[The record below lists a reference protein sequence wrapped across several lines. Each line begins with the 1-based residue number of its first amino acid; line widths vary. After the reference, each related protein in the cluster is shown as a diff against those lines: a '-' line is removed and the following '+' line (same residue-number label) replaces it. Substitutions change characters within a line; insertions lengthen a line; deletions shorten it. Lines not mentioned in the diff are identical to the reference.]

1 MDDAGYKR
9 LFSRPRMVE
18 DLLRGFAAREWA
30 GDLDFASLEALPAS
44 FVSRD
49 LRQRH
54 GDLVWRVRF
63 GNDLWLYVVLLLEF
77 QSAVDR
83 SMAVRMLTY
92 TGLLYEKLIADG
104 VLRERGVLPPVLP
117 VVIYSGRRPWTAA
130 VDVAALIAPGVS
142 PALARHQP
150 SQRYFLLDER
160 RAGGADPPSENLVSS
175 LVALRAAPDRAR
187 VQAVLDGLI
196 ELLRRQ
202 DDEELEAAFR
212 EWVRRVLVP
221 RQFRG
226 SASEPPPRLEE
237 VRAMLTDNLAE
248 WPAKLVEQGI
258 EQGIER
264 GREEG
269 REEGREAERALLCR
283 QAVRKFD
290 AAAGPRLAAVLA
302 GVADADRL
310 AEVGDLIIECGTAA
324 ELFAR
329 LPGPAGAAA
338 DDGRS

>member
-1 MDDAGYKR
+1 MEDAGCKR

-18 DLLRGFAAREWA
+18 DLLRGFAAREWS
-30 GDLDFASLEALPAS
+30 GDLDFASLTPLPAS
-44 FVSRD
+44 FVSGD

-54 GDLVWRVRF
+54 GDLVWSVRF
-63 GNDLWLYVVLLLEF
+63 RDDRRLYVVLLLEF

-104 VLRERGVLPPVLP
+104 VLREHGALPPVLP
-117 VVIYSGRRPWTAA
+117 IVIYSGRRPWTAP
-130 VDVAALIAPGVS
+130 VDVAKLIAPGGGR
-142 PALARHQP
+142 ALRRHQP
-150 SQRYFLLDER
+150 SERYFLLDER
-160 RAGGADPPSENLVSS
+160 RAGGADLPSGNLVSS
-175 LVALRAAPDRAR
+175 LVALRAAPDRER

-196 ELLRRQ
+196 ELLRGQ

-212 EWVRRVLVP
+212 EWVNQVLVP
-221 RQFRG
+221 RHFRG
-226 SASEPPPRLEE
+226 SASDPPPRLEE
-237 VRAMLTDNLAE
+237 VRTMLTDNLAE

-258 EQGIER
+258 EQGIEQ
-264 GREEG
+264 GREE
-269 REEGREAERALLCR
+269 ERALLCR
-283 QAVRKFD
+283 QAARKFD
-290 AAAGPRLAAVLA
+290 AGAGRRLAAALA

-310 AEVGDLIIECGTAA
+310 AEVGDLIIECGTAT

-329 LPGPAGAAA
+329 LPGPSDATA

>member
-1 MDDAGYKR
+1 MGIAVTRLEPRRSNRSSSALRRGRAGIAC
-9 LFSRPRMVE
+9 E
-18 DLLRGFAAREWA
+18 GFA
-30 GDLDFASLEALPAS
+30 
-44 FVSRD
+44 
-49 LRQRH
+49 
-54 GDLVWRVRF
+54 
-63 GNDLWLYVVLLLEF
+63 
-77 QSAVDR
+77 
-83 SMAVRMLTY
+83 
-92 TGLLYEKLIADG
+92 GLHG

-160 RAGGADPPSENLVSS
+160 RAGGADPPSGNLVSS
-175 LVALRAAPDRAR
+175 LVALRAAPDRSR

-269 REEGREAERALLCR
+269 REAERALLCR

-290 AAAGPRLAAVLA
+290 AAAGQRLAAVLA
-302 GVADADRL
+302 GIADADRL
-310 AEVGDLIIECGTAA
+310 AEVGDLIIECGTAG